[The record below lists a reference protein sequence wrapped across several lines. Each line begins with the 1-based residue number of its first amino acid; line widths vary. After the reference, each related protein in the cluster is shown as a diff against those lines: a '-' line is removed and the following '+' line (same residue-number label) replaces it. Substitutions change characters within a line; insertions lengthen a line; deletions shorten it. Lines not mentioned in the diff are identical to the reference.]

1 MLDTAYRDH
10 LERFVRKPP
19 EPPAL
24 PAFSAINPTTKGG
37 PADSINPRKSCLR
50 NVDRFRGRSGDKLDL
65 RIMAMGLG
73 KSPVASDKR
82 YAEAL
87 GEGDVGSIGHGMS
100 GPKLVGT
107 LGEWL

>member
-1 MLDTAYRDH
+1 M
-10 LERFVRKPP
+10 
-19 EPPAL
+19 
-24 PAFSAINPTTKGG
+24 
-37 PADSINPRKSCLR
+37 NPRKSCLR

-107 LGEWL
+107 LVNGFNGQRRTGRLRKLTTTTSPS

>member
-1 MLDTAYRDH
+1 MPG
-10 LERFVRKPP
+10 RF
-19 EPPAL
+19 
-24 PAFSAINPTTKGG
+24 
-37 PADSINPRKSCLR
+37 
-50 NVDRFRGRSGDKLDL
+50 
-65 RIMAMGLG
+65 MAMGLG

>member
-1 MLDTAYRDH
+1 M
-10 LERFVRKPP
+10 
-19 EPPAL
+19 
-24 PAFSAINPTTKGG
+24 
-37 PADSINPRKSCLR
+37 NPRKSWLR

-107 LGEWL
+107 LAMSRCAWACAAS